1 MDKIKTIFQNNKNI
15 FLNILSA
22 YGIKGFSV
30 LLSLFSVPAYMRF
43 FQDQNVLGVWYTILS
58 LIEWVFMFDFGI
70 GHGLRNK
77 LVEAFVKK
85 DTQLAKGY
93 ISSAYVGVSIIVGIF
108 IVFATLA
115 ISFVDWNAFLNISPD
130 RISHSTLQKTMLIV
144 CIGIILEFELKLIN
158 SVLYAM
164 QKSALN
170 NFLCL
175 LSNFLIYLYLLFG
188 NTYSDGNNLLILS
201 IVNVIATAL
210 PLFIANIVIYAKPLS
225 EMRPSIHYAKKMYG
239 KEVLGIGITLLWLQ
253 IMWMITAYMHQFFIS
268 KLVSPEA
275 VVQYQIY
282 YKIFNIV
289 ASIAILALIPIW
301 SAVTKALVEKR
312 YDWIQKTYRILMLF
326 TAAVIFGCFLITP
339 FLQSAVNVWLK
350 NEAISIETEK
360 VICMIL
366 YCGIFVLHNVNTSI
380 SNGMSWFR
388 VQSIWMTVAAICMI
402 PLSVL
407 LCKISG
413 SWSGVVWAS
422 TISLLPYEII
432 QPCLFHQYIE
442 RRSECNGKQ

>member
-1 MDKIKTIFQNNKNI
+1 MDKIKTILTNNKNI
-15 FLNILSA
+15 FSNILSA
-22 YGIKGFSV
+22 YGVKGFSV

-85 DTQLAKGY
+85 DTMLAKGY

-108 IVFATLA
+108 TVFAALTV
-115 ISFVDWNAFLNISPD
+115 SFVDWNTFLNISPD
-130 RISHSTLQKTMLIV
+130 IISNSKLQKTMLIV
-144 CIGIILEFELKLIN
+144 CIGIIIQFELKLIN

-170 NFLCL
+170 NFLCF
-175 LSNFLIYLYLLFG
+175 LSNILIYLYLLFG
-188 NTYSDGNNLLILS
+188 NTYSDANNLLILS
-201 IVNVIATAL
+201 IVNVIATSL
-210 PLFIANIVIYAKPLS
+210 PLFIANIVIYYKPLS
-225 EMRPSIHYAKKMYG
+225 GMRPSIHYAKKIYG
-239 KEVLGIGITLLWLQ
+239 KEVIGIGITLLWLQ
-253 IMWMITAYMHQFFIS
+253 IMWMITAYMHQFLITR
-268 KLVSPEA
+268 LVSPEA
-275 VVQYQIY
+275 VVNYQVY
-282 YKIFNIV
+282 YKIFNTV

-301 SAVTKALVEKR
+301 SAVTKAMVEKR

-326 TAAVIFGCFLITP
+326 TAIVIIGCFLIIP
-339 FLQSAVNVWLK
+339 FLQFAVNIWLK
-350 NEAISIETEK
+350 NEAISIEIEK
-360 VICMIL
+360 VICMII

-407 LCKISG
+407 LCKFTG
-413 SWSGVVWAS
+413 SWIGVVWAS

-432 QPCLFHQYIE
+432 QPYYFNQYIK
-442 RRSECNGKQ
+442 RRSECNEQQ